1 MLTDIEIK
9 TATSEDAEEI
19 KALLYETA
27 VWISK
32 KGSSQWAGLLK
43 GEDVH
48 GVSSAI
54 DRGEVYLVYLKEEFI
69 GTLALW
75 DKQTAWD
82 RDLWEEDTSSD
93 YYYLHRIA
101 VEKSQHGKG
110 MGKYL
115 LKAAKILGKDNNKLG
130 IRLDCI
136 ADKPY
141 LNKFYS
147 SNGFTFVK
155 TIKDYDNGEGLQN
168 YNLYDFIL
176 KK

>member
-1 MLTDIEIK
+1 MLSDLEIK

-19 KALLYETA
+19 KSLLYDTA

-54 DRGEVYLVYLKEEFI
+54 DRGEVFLVYLKKTLI

-82 RDLWEEDTSSD
+82 RDLWGENTSND

-101 VEKSQHGKG
+101 VERNQHGKNN
-110 MGKYL
+110 GKYL
-115 LKAAKILGKDNNKLG
+115 LEAAKKMSDNHQKTG

-141 LNKFYS
+141 LNKFYR
-147 SNGFTFVK
+147 SNGFTFVN
-155 TIKDYDNGEGLQN
+155 TVKDYDNGEGLQD
-168 YNLYDFIL
+168 YNLYQFNS